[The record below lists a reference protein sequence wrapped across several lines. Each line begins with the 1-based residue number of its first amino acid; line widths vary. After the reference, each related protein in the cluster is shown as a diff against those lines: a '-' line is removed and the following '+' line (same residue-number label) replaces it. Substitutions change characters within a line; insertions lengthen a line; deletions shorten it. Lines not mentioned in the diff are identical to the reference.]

1 MKTERATRVQK
12 VPEADIYKAFDTVQI
27 DAEID
32 EIKFQGKYLLIGIDS
47 SANLMEIMYNV
58 IGDGKIRVFHAMK
71 CRKTF
76 LPLL

>member
-1 MKTERATRVQK
+1 MQK

-32 EIKFQGKYLLIGIDS
+32 EIKFQGKYLLIGFDS